1 MKIKNIP
8 VKCTKHPYKIYV
20 GKNALRHLP
29 GLIEDSKLGHDA
41 IVITTP
47 ILSAYHGKKFVQT
60 LKKVCT
66 NLLILKIPDSEK
78 SKNVHTAF
86 GLIEKIQKFDK
97 MKRIFFIAFGGGVVG
112 DLTGFIAAIY
122 KRGIPY
128 IQIPTTLLAQIDS
141 SIGGKTAVDTAFGKN
156 LLGVFYQ
163 PRFVLADTELLITL
177 PLKQLRAGLSEAIKY
192 AAIKDVRL
200 FSFLEKNYQKILQ
213 GDSSSLNHLI
223 FRCAEIKAAIVA
235 LDEFDK
241 KKIRVV
247 LNFGH
252 TIGHAVE
259 AASHFKVSHGEGVAI
274 GMVAACHLSLELGL
288 LKKEEAD
295 RIIGLIKKTGLP
307 TQVRNINTS
316 SLLKTMAYD
325 KKFAKTNRFVLL
337 ERIGRTKI
345 VENIPEVI
353 IKKVLATKI
362 VTP

>member
-20 GKNALRHLP
+20 GKNALGRLP

-47 ILSAYHGKKFVQT
+47 VLSALHGKKIVQA
-60 LKKVCT
+60 LKKACT
-66 NLLILKIPDSEK
+66 NLLFLKIPDSEK
-78 SKNVHTAF
+78 SKNVHSVF

-97 MKRIFFIAFGGGVVG
+97 AKKIFFIAFGGGVVG

-122 KRGIPY
+122 KRGMPY

-163 PRFVLADTELLITL
+163 PCFVLADTELLTTL
-177 PLKQLRAGLSEAIKY
+177 PLKQLKAGLSEAIKY
-192 AAIKDVRL
+192 AAARDPRL
-200 FSFLEKNYQKILQ
+200 FSFLEKNYLKILQ
-213 GDSSSLNHLI
+213 GDSSSLSHLI
-223 FRCAEIKAAIVA
+223 SRCAEIKATIVA

-241 KKIRVV
+241 KQIRMV

-252 TIGHAVE
+252 TVGHAIE
-259 AASHFKVSHGEGVAI
+259 AASHFKISHGEGVAI
-274 GMVAACHLSLELGL
+274 GMVAACHLSLELDL

-307 TQVRNINTS
+307 IQIKNINTS
-316 SLLKTMAYD
+316 SILKTMVYD

-337 ERIGRTKI
+337 EKIGRTKI
-345 VENIPEVI
+345 VENIPEDI